1 MPLLYLLLALMF
13 SLSVI
18 AQAEKTSKNRDMA
31 VAEVKA
37 VSGSMLLYR
46 NLVASYA
53 SANPAQTGSV
63 SDASLS
69 LPNWYVRNPGFGNY
83 VSPGSSYVFYTESLP
98 GLVGELAKRTE
109 STNVGINRNGVL
121 TAPNKVN
128 SGIVLPAQIP
138 NGAVVLVQ

>member
-13 SLSVI
+13 SLSV
-18 AQAEKTSKNRDMA
+18 ASQVEKTSKNRDMA

-37 VSGSMLLYR
+37 VTGSMLLYR

-53 SANPAQTGSV
+53 TANPTQAGSV
-63 SDASLS
+63 NDVSLN

-83 VSPGSSYVFYTESLP
+83 VSLGGSYVFYTESLP
-98 GLVGELAKRTE
+98 GLVGELARRTE
-109 STNVGINRNGVL
+109 STNVGVNQNGVL
-121 TAPNKVN
+121 IAPNKVN

>member
-13 SLSVI
+13 SLSVVT
-18 AQAEKTSKNRDMA
+18 QAEKTSKNRDMA

-63 SDASLS
+63 SDTSLS

-83 VSPGSSYVFYTESLP
+83 VSPGSSYVFYTGSLP

-109 STNVGINRNGVL
+109 STNVGINQNGVL
-121 TAPNKVN
+121 IAPNKVN
-128 SGIVLPAQIP
+128 SGVVLPAQIP

>member
-13 SLSVI
+13 SVSVMS
-18 AQAEKTSKNRDMA
+18 QVEKTSKNRGMA
-31 VAEVKA
+31 VAEVKV

-46 NLVASYA
+46 NLVDSYA
-53 SANPAQTGSV
+53 SANPTQTGSV

-69 LPNWYVRNPGFGNY
+69 MPNWYVKNPGLGNY
-83 VSPGSSYVFYTESLP
+83 ITPGGSYVYYTQQLP

-109 STNVGINRNGVL
+109 STNVGVNQNGVL
-121 TAPNKVN
+121 IAPNKVN

-138 NGAVVLVQ
+138 NGSVVLVQ

>member
-13 SLSVI
+13 SLSVMSHV
-18 AQAEKTSKNRDMA
+18 EKTSKNRGMA
-31 VAEVKA
+31 VAEIEA

-53 SANPAQTGSV
+53 SANPAQSGSV

-69 LPNWYVRNPGFGNY
+69 MPNWYVKNPGFGNFIT
-83 VSPGSSYVFYTESLP
+83 PGGSYVFYTQSLP
-98 GLVGELAKRTE
+98 GLVGALAKKTE
-109 STNVGINRNGVL
+109 STNVGVNQNGVL
-121 TAPNKVN
+121 ISPNKVN
-128 SGIVLPAQIP
+128 PGIVLPAQIP